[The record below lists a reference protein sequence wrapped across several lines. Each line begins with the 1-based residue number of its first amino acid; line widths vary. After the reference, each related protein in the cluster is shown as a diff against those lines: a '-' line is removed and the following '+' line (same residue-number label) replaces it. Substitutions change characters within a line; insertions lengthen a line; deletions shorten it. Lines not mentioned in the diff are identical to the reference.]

1 MATST
6 AARSIERGRLSGSR
20 LAPGWARRVRVCGCA
35 RAGARCGHRVRA
47 GSDARLR
54 AHAPTRPRPDAG
66 FTLIEIGLVLLIIA
80 IAVTLVVPRFRDQS
94 HAELISQ
101 TRKLATTFRFLQ
113 QEAILNGR
121 VYRLNFDLDQQ
132 RYFVTSAEESGELGG
147 GFAPETGI
155 LARDVALPAS
165 LQIADVDVPLVSGKL
180 YEGVAFTHFYPDG
193 YVDATVV
200 HLDNGQEVYTLYVD
214 QPLTGRA
221 YVASGYL
228 DLGTGR

>member
-1 MATST
+1 MQEH
-6 AARSIERGRLSGSR
+6 IGRDAGRRCAPVACSA
-20 LAPGWARRVRVCGCA
+20 APGRPRTAPALRPHPDVGWAA
-35 RAGARCGHRVRA
+35 HAHL
-47 GSDARLR
+47 RLR
-54 AHAPTRPRPDAG
+54 GDAG

-80 IAVTLVVPRFRDQS
+80 IAVALVVPRFRDQS

-101 TRKLATTFRFLQ
+101 TRKLAATFRFLQ

-121 VYRLNFDLDQQ
+121 VYRLNIDLDQQ
-132 RYFVTSAEESGELGG
+132 RYFITSAEEGSSDTG
-147 GFAPETGI
+147 GFAQETGI
-155 LARDVALPAS
+155 LARNVAMPTS

-200 HLDNGQEVYTLYVD
+200 HLDNGQEAYTLYVD
-214 QPLTGRA
+214 QPITGRA

-228 DLGTGR
+228 DLGAGH